1 MRKFSRQ
8 QWIAVSLIGAGIVL
22 GSVVGSSLLRARAQ
36 NPPAGNLPP
45 PSPDP
50 ALPLENVPPAS
61 PSNGAPP
68 ATPPAAQ
75 PSTVPA
81 PPAAGA
87 PAAPPAPEAQTLP
100 APPED
105 LPPLPT
111 DAFSSGVPGSGDTA
125 AKTMGIDG
133 FIYQPEGLRDPF
145 FPIRKSIPKEEAQNI
160 EVKPHEQ
167 VYDAKDPL
175 QSFEIREY
183 RLVGVLWNVKDPK
196 AMVST
201 PDGKIWTIRQK
212 NRLGREGCIVAAIR
226 ESEIVVAEPNAD
238 GSYVNATTR
247 IISMKK

>member
-1 MRKFSRQ
+1 MRKFSRH
-8 QWIAVSLIGAGIVL
+8 QWIAVSLIGAGITL
-22 GSVVGSSLLRARAQ
+22 GSVVGSSFLRARAQ

-50 ALPLENVPPAS
+50 ALPLENTSPPPSAPVPEMAPPPAAQA
-61 PSNGAPP
+61 PTGAP
-68 ATPPAAQ
+68 ATPP
-75 PSTVPA
+75 
-81 PPAAGA
+81 PPG
-87 PAAPPAPEAQTLP
+87 
-100 APPED
+100 D

-111 DAFSSGVPGSGDTA
+111 DAFPPGTPGTGETA
-125 AKTMGIDG
+125 VKTMGIDG

-145 FPIRKSIPKEEAQNI
+145 FPIRKAVPKDESQAI

-175 QSFEIREY
+175 QSFEVREY

-226 ESEIVVAEPNAD
+226 ESEIVIAEPNAD

-247 IISMKK
+247 IMSMKK